1 MLKLLSKLKKND
13 QSKIANKQR
22 NELRGNRSLKKGIKK
37 GLSLG
42 LALAFL
48 LTPTPAS
55 MSWQADNN
63 TLVQSTATGGDV
75 SSAASAAKAN
85 PQNVQNSTSASTQV
99 NPNLTD
105 LENQAQGLTGRLIVK
120 LSPGTSPEAIAEQV
134 KGKIARKGP
143 LQFIT
148 LALDSSRMD
157 EVTKELKAMPGV
169 LSVSPAQKVKLS
181 AVSSVSSITDP
192 HYSEQW
198 GLSKAEVPK
207 AWNLGATG
215 KGITVAVVDT
225 GVDTN
230 HPDLQDNLVSGYN
243 AITGETGLS
252 AIQDNNGHGT
262 HVSGIIAAELN
273 GVGVVGVAYQ
283 AKIMPIKTMDR
294 SGEGTDDVIADGIVW
309 AADHGAKIINLS
321 LGSDTQEEVLKEAV
335 QYAIDQG
342 CLVVAAGGNKDDST
356 KLTTITYPAADPQ
369 VLAVTATDANDHLAS
384 FSLTGPSADL
394 AAPGTHIVS
403 DYWDNGSGYA
413 TSDGT
418 SMAAPFVAG
427 VAALVWSTHPDF
439 SADHIRQVL
448 EDSAIDLGSP
458 GRDSSFGYGRV
469 DAYWAVKFADQPESL
484 PASANV
490 SWAGGILQGGT
501 TTTSAS
507 LTIPS
512 RAFGSD
518 PTQNPKVE
526 LTTPTDIASLP
537 SGVNPIGQPVS
548 VSLGISTPVRKQLQL
563 SLTPDYK
570 TFAPDSSHLF
580 YIYRWT
586 GKRWL
591 KVGGGVSSNTVT
603 VGITEPGIYQ
613 IGSASIPQG
622 NRLAGAD
629 RLETAIQISQAG
641 FPDGADTVI
650 LARAEDFPDALAG
663 VPLAYKYHAPIL
675 LTNSSSLAD
684 NVLNEIK
691 RLNPQQI
698 ILLGGTGAISGGI
711 EQELQSMYNITRL
724 GGANRYATAQQIA
737 EALGMTGEAVIVN
750 GNNFPDAISMSS
762 IAAQNG
768 VPILLT
774 QSNNVP
780 SETNQAL
787 RQFAVSVTVAVG
799 GEGVISTETL
809 DFLPNS
815 FRLSGQDRY
824 ETAAQVLK
832 AFPPQGGMTFLATGE
847 NFPDALTGGV
857 LAALNSTDLVLVS
870 PAGLQGKEKTAMQSW
885 HGQKVFAFGGNGV
898 VSDSTLTYVEA
909 LLR

>member
-1 MLKLLSKLKKND
+1 MLRLLSKLRKND

-22 NELRGNRSLKKGIKK
+22 NELRSNKFLKKGIKR
-37 GLSLG
+37 GFTLG

-48 LTPTPAS
+48 LTSAPAS
-55 MSWQADNN
+55 MSWQTGNN
-63 TLVQSTATGGDV
+63 ALLQSTATGGNV
-75 SSAASAAKAN
+75 SSSASAAKAK
-85 PQNVQNSTSASTQV
+85 PKIVQKSTSASTQV
-99 NPNLTD
+99 NPNLTGIED
-105 LENQAQGLTGRLIVK
+105 QAQGLTGRLVVK
-120 LSPGTSPEAIAEQV
+120 LSPGTSAETIAEQV
-134 KGKIARKGP
+134 KGQIARKGP

-148 LALDSSRMD
+148 LAFDSNRMD
-157 EVTKELKAMPGV
+157 EVTKELKSMPGV
-169 LSVSPAQKVKLS
+169 LSVSPTQKVKLS
-181 AVSSVSSITDP
+181 AAGSASPVTDP

-225 GVDTN
+225 GVDIN

-252 AIQDNNGHGT
+252 AVQDNNGHGT

-273 GVGVVGVAYQ
+273 GVGVVGVSYQ

-309 AADHGAKIINLS
+309 AADHGANIINLS
-321 LGSDTQEEVLKEAV
+321 LGSDTQEAILKEAV

-342 CLVVAAGGNKDDST
+342 CLVVAAGGNKEDST
-356 KLTTITYPAADPQ
+356 NLTTITYPAADPQ
-369 VLAVTATDANDHLAS
+369 VLAVTATDANDNLAS
-384 FSLTGPSADL
+384 FSLSGLSAGI
-394 AAPGTHIVS
+394 AAPGMHIVS
-403 DYWDNGSGYA
+403 DYWNNGSGYA

-418 SMAAPFVAG
+418 SMAAPFVSG
-427 VAALVWSTHPDF
+427 VAALVWSMHSDF
-439 SADHIRQVL
+439 SADHVRQVL

-501 TTTSAS
+501 TTTPAT

-518 PTQNPKVE
+518 PTLTPKVE
-526 LTTPTDIASLP
+526 ITTPTGIASLP

-548 VSLGISTPVRKQLQL
+548 VALGISTSVRKQLQL
-563 SLTPDYK
+563 SMTPDYK

-580 YIYRWT
+580 YIYRWS
-586 GKRWL
+586 GSRWL

-675 LTNSSSLAD
+675 LTNSTSLSD
-684 NVLNEIK
+684 SVFNEIK

-711 EQELQSMYNITRL
+711 EQELQNMYNITRL

-737 EALGMTGEAVIVN
+737 EALGMTGEAIIVN
-750 GNNFPDAISMSS
+750 GDNFPDAISISS

-780 SETNQAL
+780 SETNQPL
-787 RQFAVSVTVAVG
+787 RKFAVSFTLAVG
-799 GEGVISTETL
+799 GEGVISSDTL
-809 DFLPNS
+809 DSLPNPL
-815 FRLSGQDRY
+815 RLSGQDRY
-824 ETAAQVLK
+824 ETAAQVLS

-857 LAALNSTDLVLVS
+857 LAALNSTDLVLIS
-870 PAGLQGKEKTAMQSW
+870 PTGLQGKEKTAIQSW

-898 VSDSTLTYVEA
+898 VSDSILTYMET

>member
-1 MLKLLSKLKKND
+1 MLRLLSKLRKNN
-13 QSKIANKQR
+13 QSKIDNNQR
-22 NELRGNRSLKKGIKK
+22 NELRGNRSLKKG
-37 GLSLG
+37 LSLG
-42 LALAFL
+42 LVLTFL
-48 LTPTPAS
+48 LTLTPAS
-55 MSWQADNN
+55 MSWQTDNN
-63 TLVQSTATGGDV
+63 TLVQSTATRGDT
-75 SSAASAAKAN
+75 SSATSAIKVN
-85 PQNVQNSTSASTQV
+85 PQNVQKSTSVSTQV
-99 NPNLTD
+99 NSNFTNLED
-105 LENQAQGLTGRLIVK
+105 QAQELTGRLVVK
-120 LSPGTSPEAIAEQV
+120 LSPGTSAETIAEQV
-134 KGKIARKGP
+134 KGQIARKGP

-169 LSVSPAQKVKLS
+169 LSVSPTQKVKLS
-181 AVSSVSSITDP
+181 AAGSVSPITDP

-225 GVDTN
+225 GVDIN

-252 AIQDNNGHGT
+252 AVQDNNGHGT

-335 QYAIDQG
+335 QYAIDRG
-342 CLVVAAGGNKDDST
+342 CLVVAAGGNKEDST
-356 KLTTITYPAADPQ
+356 NLTTITYPAADPQ
-369 VLAVTATDANDHLAS
+369 VLAVTATDANDNLAS
-384 FSLTGPSADL
+384 FSLTGPNAGI

-413 TSDGT
+413 TIDGT
-418 SMAAPFVAG
+418 SMAAPFVSG
-427 VAALVWSTHPDF
+427 VAALVWSMHPDF
-439 SADHIRQVL
+439 SADHVRQDL

-501 TTTSAS
+501 TTTPAT

-518 PTQNPKVE
+518 PTLSPKVE
-526 LTTPTDIASLP
+526 ITTPTGIASLP
-537 SGVNPIGQPVS
+537 SGVNPIGQPIS
-548 VSLGISTPVRKQLQL
+548 VSLGISTSVKKQLQL
-563 SLTPDYK
+563 SMTPDYK
-570 TFAPDSSHLF
+570 TFASDSSHLM

-586 GKRWL
+586 GSRWL

-641 FPDGADTVI
+641 FPDGADTVV

-675 LTNSSSLAD
+675 LTNSMSLSD
-684 NVLNEIK
+684 SVLNEIK

-737 EALGMTGEAVIVN
+737 EAMGMTGEAVIVN
-750 GNNFPDAISMSS
+750 GANFPDAIAMSS

-780 SETNQAL
+780 SETNQSL
-787 RQFAVSVTVAVG
+787 RQFAVSFTLAVG
-799 GEGVISTETL
+799 GEGVISANTL
-809 DFLPNS
+809 DSLPNPL
-815 FRLSGQDRY
+815 RLSGQDRY
-824 ETAAQVLK
+824 DTAAQVLN
-832 AFPPQGGMTFLATGE
+832 AFPPQGGITFLATGE

-870 PAGLQGKEKTAMQSW
+870 PTGLQVKEKTAMQSW
-885 HGQKVFAFGGNGV
+885 HGQKVFAFGGKGV
-898 VSDSTLTYVEA
+898 VSDS
-909 LLR
+909 LLSSVQAMIQ

>member
-1 MLKLLSKLKKND
+1 MLKLLFKLKKND
-13 QSKIANKQR
+13 QSKITNNQR
-22 NELRGNRSLKKGIKK
+22 NELRGNRSLKKGIKR
-37 GLSLG
+37 GFSLG

-48 LTPTPAS
+48 LTSTPAS
-55 MSWQADNN
+55 MSRQTDNN
-63 TLVQSTATGGDV
+63 TLMQNIAAGGDA
-75 SSAASAAKAN
+75 SSATSAAKVN
-85 PQNVQNSTSASTQV
+85 PQNVQNSTSASTHV
-99 NPNLTD
+99 NSNLTD
-105 LENQAQGLTGRLIVK
+105 LEEQARELTGRLVVK
-120 LSPGTSPEAIAEQV
+120 LSPGTSAETIAEQV
-134 KGKIARKGP
+134 NGKIARKGP

-148 LALDSSRMD
+148 LALDSSRMA
-157 EVTKELKAMPGV
+157 EATKELRAMPGV

-181 AVSSVSSITDP
+181 AADSASSITDP
-192 HYSEQW
+192 HYSDQW

-225 GVDTN
+225 GVDIN
-230 HPDLQDNLVSGYN
+230 HPDLQDNVVSGYN
-243 AITGETGLS
+243 AITGVTGLS
-252 AIQDNNGHGT
+252 ATQDNNGHGT

-273 GVGVVGVAYQ
+273 GIGVVGVAYQ

-321 LGSDTQEEVLKEAV
+321 LGSDTQEEILKEAV

-342 CLVVAAGGNKDDST
+342 CLVVAAGGNKEDN
-356 KLTTITYPAADPQ
+356 LTTITYPAADPQ
-369 VLAVTATDANDHLAS
+369 VLAVTATDANDNLAS
-384 FSLTGPSADL
+384 FSLTGPSAGL
-394 AAPGTHIVS
+394 AAPGKHIVS

-484 PASANV
+484 PSSANV

-501 TTTSAS
+501 TSTPVT

-512 RAFGSD
+512 GAFGSD
-518 PTQNPKVE
+518 PTLSPKVE
-526 LTTPTDIASLP
+526 ITTPSGIASMP
-537 SGVNPIGQPVS
+537 SGVNPIGQPIS
-548 VSLGISTPVRKQLQL
+548 VSLGISTSVKKQLQL
-563 SLTPDYK
+563 SMTPDYK
-570 TFAPDSSHLF
+570 TFAPDSSHFF
-580 YIYRWT
+580 YIYRWSGT
-586 GKRWL
+586 RWL

-663 VPLAYKYHAPIL
+663 APLAYKYHAPIL
-675 LTNSSSLAD
+675 LTNSTSLSD

-750 GNNFPDAISMSS
+750 GDNFPDAISISS

-780 SETNQAL
+780 SETNQSL
-787 RQFAVSVTVAVG
+787 RKFAVSVTLAVG
-799 GEGVISTETL
+799 GEGVISSDTF
-809 DFLPNS
+809 DSLPNPL
-815 FRLSGQDRY
+815 RLSGQDRY
-824 ETAAQVLK
+824 ETAAQVLN
-832 AFPPQGGMTFLATGE
+832 AFPPQGGITFLATGE

-870 PAGLQGKEKTAMQSW
+870 PTGLKGKEKTAMQSW

-898 VSDSTLTYVEA
+898 VSDSILSYVQA
-909 LLR
+909 IVQ